1 MEWIQTIYLAI
12 LFILLSPGIIFR
24 FPPKKNHIISTIL
37 HSILFALFFIL
48 YTLWV
53 NCIDKKVIKEN
64 EHYQNQNKNI
74 YNKKNINNKP
84 NVQLSKIINKLKN
97 IEGKMNIL
105 DGKVNKI
112 KSSLLS
118 T

>member
-1 MEWIQTIYLAI
+1 MEWIRTIYLAI

-24 FPPKKNHIISTIL
+24 FPPKKNHIISTIF
-37 HSILFALFFIL
+37 HSIIFALFFIL
-48 YTLWV
+48 YTLCV
-53 NCIDKKVIKEN
+53 NFIDKKVIKEN
-64 EHYQNQNKNI
+64 EHYQNKNI
-74 YNKKNINNKP
+74 YNRKNINNKP